1 MKLSGKRF
9 LTYDEQISFL
19 SEQKQLLIEDQKY
32 AKQILFKI
40 GSFALING
48 YKQIFKDLH
57 TNKFKLGV
65 RFEDVYELYSF
76 DHDLRSVFLKYI
88 LICEQTIKSSLS
100 YHFCAIYG
108 EHQEAYLDPANY
120 LQAGKKIPNIRNVIK
135 KISEQLNEKSNCSYI
150 QHYIKKYQSVPFWIL
165 INVLTIGQVSKL
177 YACQKGRVKIQV
189 CKDFGTVRVNEVE
202 RMLSIMTK
210 FRNVCAHNDRLFD
223 FRTQDALLDMSIH
236 KRLQIPRKA
245 GRYCFGKE
253 DLFAQVIILKIFL
266 QEEDFALFYTELKQC
281 FGKHPIYETVLYK
294 MGFPENWKKIAVEK
308 YENHKETL

>member
-1 MKLSGKRF
+1 M
-9 LTYDEQISFL
+9 
-19 SEQKQLLIEDQKY
+19 
-32 AKQILFKI
+32 
-40 GSFALING
+40 
-48 YKQIFKDLH
+48 
-57 TNKFKLGV
+57 
-65 RFEDVYELYSF
+65 
-76 DHDLRSVFLKYI
+76 
-88 LICEQTIKSSLS
+88 
-100 YHFCAIYG
+100 
-108 EHQEAYLDPANY
+108 
-120 LQAGKKIPNIRNVIK
+120 
-135 KISEQLNEKSNCSYI
+135 
-150 QHYIKKYQSVPFWIL
+150 
-165 INVLTIGQVSKL
+165 
-177 YACQKGRVKIQV
+177 
-189 CKDFGTVRVNEVE
+189 NEVE

-210 FRNVCAHNDRLFD
+210 FWNVCAHNDRLFD

>member
-1 MKLSGKRF
+1 MSGKRF

-40 GSFALING
+40 GYFALING

-65 RFEDVYELYSF
+65 
-76 DHDLRSVFLKYI
+76 KYI

>member
-1 MKLSGKRF
+1 MCNLWRTSGS
-9 LTYDEQISFL
+9 ISG
-19 SEQKQLLIEDQKY
+19 SCQLLT
-32 AKQILFKI
+32 
-40 GSFALING
+40 GW
-48 YKQIFKDLH
+48 
-57 TNKFKLGV
+57 
-65 RFEDVYELYSF
+65 
-76 DHDLRSVFLKYI
+76 
-88 LICEQTIKSSLS
+88 
-100 YHFCAIYG
+100 
-108 EHQEAYLDPANY
+108 
-120 LQAGKKIPNIRNVIK
+120 KKIPNIRNVIK

-177 YACQKGRVKIQV
+177 YAGQKGRVKIQV

>member
-1 MKLSGKRF
+1 MRF
-9 LTYDEQISFL
+9 LIDQSFSL
-19 SEQKQLLIEDQKY
+19 QGANSASCSSVVDQY
-32 AKQILFKI
+32 F
-40 GSFALING
+40 SRTFR
-48 YKQIFKDLH
+48 Y
-57 TNKFKLGV
+57 
-65 RFEDVYELYSF
+65 R
-76 DHDLRSVFLKYI
+76 
-88 LICEQTIKSSLS
+88 
-100 YHFCAIYG
+100 
-108 EHQEAYLDPANY
+108 P
-120 LQAGKKIPNIRNVIK
+120 P
-135 KISEQLNEKSNCSYI
+135 
-150 QHYIKKYQSVPFWIL
+150 
-165 INVLTIGQVSKL
+165 LTLQVSKL

-281 FGKHPIYETVLYK
+281 FGKHPIYETVLLLTSHK
-294 MGFPENWKKIAVEK
+294 NPTLAQLCLKFREENTFQTA
-308 YENHKETL
+308 